1 MRPRTEP
8 HHRGVGIC
16 TIEAN
21 LTGDYAELRGGL
33 VAQEQP
39 LYAVFCTLR
48 ICHDPWGTAGHTATT
63 AHHLYWIYNLVC
75 ISPI

>member
-1 MRPRTEP
+1 MA
-8 HHRGVGIC
+8 RGCVRAKWRYYSQRLRQRVPAGPVI
-16 TIEAN
+16 
-21 LTGDYAELRGGL
+21 RGGL

-39 LYAVFCTLR
+39 LYAAFCTLR

-63 AHHLYWIYNLVC
+63 AHHLYWIYNLVY

>member
-1 MRPRTEP
+1 MAVSRTAVPTVRKLE
-8 HHRGVGIC
+8 RETRI
-16 TIEAN
+16 
-21 LTGDYAELRGGL
+21 RGGL

-39 LYAVFCTLR
+39 LCAVFCTLR

-63 AHHLYWIYNLVC
+63 AHHLYWIYNLVY